1 MAPEVIGRCQRCGK
15 PLAFLPEKGLVSADG
30 STCCLGYPDGHLV
43 RMSLGV
49 PVPPV
54 LIDRIG
60 AWAVEQHERQRN
72 RAIADA
78 HQRELQEHRGHQ
90 AVMGQW
96 HDGTCTGCGTEDS
109 LIGVPG
115 SDLCRYCE
123 ELRILTPPQP
133 AAPAPA
139 EPVPYPRIRLLLSSL
154 LLTVLSLVLIFTGA
168 PALISATLL
177 TLAFLLARK
186 A

>member
-15 PLAFLPEKGLVSADG
+15 PLAFLPETGLVSADG
-30 STCCLGYPDGHLV
+30 STGCPGHPDGHLV
-43 RMSLGV
+43 RMNLGV

-54 LIDRIG
+54 IADRIG

-78 HQRELQEHRGHQ
+78 HQRELAEHAGHQ

-96 HDGTCTGCGTEDS
+96 HQGTCKECGWQDEV
-109 LIGVPG
+109 IGVPG
-115 SDLCRYCE
+115 SEYCRYCE
-123 ELRILTPPQP
+123 ELRTLKPPQP
-133 AAPAPA
+133 AVPAPA
-139 EPVPYPRIRLLLSSL
+139 EPVPYPRNRLILSSL
-154 LLTVLSLVLIFTGA
+154 LLAVLSLVLIFTGA